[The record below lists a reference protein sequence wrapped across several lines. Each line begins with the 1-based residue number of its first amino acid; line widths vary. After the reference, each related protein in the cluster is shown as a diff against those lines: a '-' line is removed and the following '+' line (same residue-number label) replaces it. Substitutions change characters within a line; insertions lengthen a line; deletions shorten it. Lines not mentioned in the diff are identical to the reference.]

1 MNIEIAKLRLSVPG
15 AVAVAAGL
23 TGLSLIAHVMPP
35 LALLNETP
43 SLPKGIYLRSFDQT
57 PRRGAVIAV
66 QPPPVA
72 RRYLASL
79 GMPASVPLLKRIAAV
94 GGEQVCRTGEGLRWS
109 GRMAMARPRDRRGSP
124 LPAWAGCRR
133 LGADELLVMGDTP
146 TSFDSRYFGPVR
158 RSSLAGVYVEALRW

>member
-1 MNIEIAKLRLSVPG
+1 MNMEIAKRGLSVRG
-15 AVAVAAGL
+15 AVAAIAAL
-23 TGLSLIAHVMPP
+23 TGLGLMANAMPP
-35 LALLNETP
+35 LALLNESA

-57 PRRGAVIAV
+57 PRRGAVVAV
-66 QPPPVA
+66 QPPPEA

-94 GGEQVCRTGEGLRWS
+94 SGDQVCRTGDQLKWS
-109 GRMAMARPRDRRGSP
+109 GRMAMARPRDRRGSA
-124 LPAWAGCRR
+124 LPAWSGCLR

-158 RSSLAGVYVEALRW
+158 RSSLTGVYVEALRW

>member
-1 MNIEIAKLRLSVPG
+1 MSLEIARLRLPAPG
-15 AVAVAAGL
+15 AVAAVAGL
-23 TGLSLIAHVMPP
+23 TGLGLIAHAMPP
-35 LALLNETP
+35 LALLNETA

-57 PRRGAVIAV
+57 PRRAAVVAV
-66 QPPPVA
+66 EPPPVG

-94 GGEQVCRTGEGLRWS
+94 GGDQVCRTSDAVQWGKRSALTL
-109 GRMAMARPRDRRGSP
+109 PRDRRGWT
-124 LPAWAGCRR
+124 LPSWSGCRR